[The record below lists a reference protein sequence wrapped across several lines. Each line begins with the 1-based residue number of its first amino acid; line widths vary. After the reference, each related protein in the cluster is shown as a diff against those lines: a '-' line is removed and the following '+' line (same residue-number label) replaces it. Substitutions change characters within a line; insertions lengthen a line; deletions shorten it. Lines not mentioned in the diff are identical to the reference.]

1 MLSSSVKIPD
11 VIHGKS
17 EAVKSSLIRLARSV
31 EASGIH
37 ELVIPGDS
45 FTRGPYRFAVINR
58 KNVRIFYEF

>member
-1 MLSSSVKIPD
+1 MLSNSVKIPD

-17 EAVKSSLIRLARSV
+17 ETVRSSLIRLARSV

-45 FTRGPYRFAVINR
+45 FTR
-58 KNVRIFYEF
+58 